1 MNNFESPTNQEL
13 PPESGNES
21 KNQNEQLGGKESE
34 RRNLFERIYKSKT
47 ARILAFAATLGIG
60 AKLLFEKQEEFNQ
73 PSTHYELGENNRLDL
88 GELEKKFLS
97 KTEIPNTENRYV
109 LHIAQTHGD
118 SNLDE
123 SIRLMKMID
132 KVVNYTNAG
141 DSLERLSK
149 VYNFVTSSN
158 KSKSLNNLRK
168 ALLVR
173 SVDQLVDLD
182 NVKTST
188 LGQFMLRKD

>member
-1 MNNFESPTNQEL
+1 M
-13 PPESGNES
+13 
-21 KNQNEQLGGKESE
+21 
-34 RRNLFERIYKSKT
+34 
-47 ARILAFAATLGIG
+47 AFAATLGIG

-132 KVVNYTNAG
+132 K
-141 DSLERLSK
+141 
-149 VYNFVTSSN
+149 
-158 KSKSLNNLRK
+158 
-168 ALLVR
+168 
-173 SVDQLVDLD
+173 DLD
-182 NVKTST
+182 YLIEKQREIEDLLILLSEKYQVKDVFVEGIDKTVIVLIEQIKSDIAQSQDGGKKSPIDQWNT
-188 LGQFMLRKD
+188 ALNINSIKLEMVTYHRNIKLFLPPGNSREYLSMK

>member
-1 MNNFESPTNQEL
+1 MSDNVTFREVEIKQSEAEAIADKPLTSSLPDPISKAESDKIITPLSIYYPVKGVPYTVDHL
-13 PPESGNES
+13 GI
-21 KNQNEQLGGKESE
+21 KNYWDLSQKEGVD
-34 RRNLFERIYKSKT
+34 R
-47 ARILAFAATLGIG
+47 TLG
-60 AKLLFEKQEEFNQ
+60 
-73 PSTHYELGENNRLDL
+73 SV
-88 GELEKKFLS
+88 
-97 KTEIPNTENRYV
+97 KTKVGVIEGYMKRQIQKNFMPDTV
-109 LHIAQTHGD
+109 D
-118 SNLDE
+118 SYKN
-123 SIRLMKMID
+123 LMKMID
-132 KVVNYTNAG
+132 KVVNYTNVG

-158 KSKSLNNLRK
+158 KSKSLNSLRR